1 MTDRNHADLRQGIV
15 DTCREMNR
23 TASTRALQAISR
35 TAFLAA
41 C

>member
-15 DTCREMNR
+15 DTCGEMNR
-23 TASTRALQAISR
+23 TKGHPAIFRTGFR
-35 TAFLAA
+35 TA